1 MWFTVTNILF
11 CFFRW
16 LAKDEDDGQIIRE
29 LTLGGTSLLQS
40 KPVYLYWIALAG
52 DPVRII
58 SHCVIVFIVA
68 TSYKVTVRTGD
79 IRGAGTDANVYIHIF
94 GKNGDTGRL
103 PLRQSENT
111 KNKFE
116 KGRAD
121 MFTVEAVD
129 IGKVSIGMMASYVPR
144 CEQALCSIDQE
155 FDVSIRRSFCGKLVA

>member
-1 MWFTVTNILF
+1 MVYRHKYSSFF
-11 CFFRW
+11 YFRW
-16 LAKDEDDGQIIRE
+16 LAEDEDDGQIIRE

-40 KPVYLYWIALAG
+40 KPVYLYWIALPG

-94 GKNGDTGRL
+94 GKKGDAGRL

-129 IGKVSIGMMASYVPR
+129 IGKVSIGIVASYVQ
-144 CEQALCSIDQE
+144 CEQALCSVDQE
-155 FDVSIRRSFCGKLVA
+155 FDDSIRRSCGKLLA